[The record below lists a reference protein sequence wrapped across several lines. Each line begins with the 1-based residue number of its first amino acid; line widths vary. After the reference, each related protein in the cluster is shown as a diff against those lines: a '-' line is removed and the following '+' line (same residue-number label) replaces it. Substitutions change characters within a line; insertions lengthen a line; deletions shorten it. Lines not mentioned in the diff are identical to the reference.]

1 MSKKDGRGGGHGRG
15 GGRGGGHGGHGG
27 GHGGSGKGCLVS
39 EPCPFGE
46 WGDCEEKSHVS
57 APKHVDRGGKM
68 YSEEHMSLVRE
79 NAELLIRQAEL
90 VNEVEDLQDQICNAR
105 RPIEN
110 VVAFTPTD
118 LENLSKDLQKASRDK
133 FSADVDALKSEV
145 ENLKKWNDVLIV
157 ATGVACLMT
166 VISFRVAYSA
176 CSRFN
181 R

>member
-1 MSKKDGRGGGHGRG
+1 MSKKD
-15 GGRGGGHGGHGG
+15 GRGGGHGGHGG
-27 GHGGSGKGCLVS
+27 GHRGGGKGSAVS
-39 EPCPFGE
+39 GPSSVGE
-46 WGDCEEKSHVS
+46 WGDCDDESHVS
-57 APKHVDRGGKM
+57 VPKYVDRGGKM

-79 NAELLIRQAEL
+79 NAELRIRQAEL
-90 VNEVEDLQDQICNAR
+90 VNEVKDLEDQISDAR
-105 RPIEN
+105 RPIERS
-110 VVAFTPTD
+110 VELAPAD
-118 LENLSKDLQKASRDK
+118 LGNLSKDLQMASRDK

>member
-1 MSKKDGRGGGHGRG
+1 MPKNRGGYGGRGGGHGG
-15 GGRGGGHGGHGG
+15 DHGGGHGG
-27 GHGGSGKGCLVS
+27 GHGGSRKGCLVS
-39 EPCPFGE
+39 EPSSVGP
-46 WGDCEEKSHVS
+46 WGDCEDESPAS

-79 NAELLIRQAEL
+79 NLVLLNRQAQLVSEL
-90 VNEVEDLQDQICNAR
+90 EELRVELRDTIK
-105 RPIEN
+105 PIERP
-110 VVAFTPTD
+110 VVLASVE
-118 LENLSKDLQKASRDK
+118 LESLSKELQKASRDK